1 MLRLDQPLNSHDQST
16 LAMDDSGSRG
26 PGSHTGDLVKSKE
39 GLRMSTKTSS
49 TVNTMGRTD
58 IPKRH
63 VSISYADHH
72 AMHLHIPARQ
82 KSSDMGSQL
91 TEKNIKL

>member
-16 LAMDDSGSRG
+16 PAMDDSGGRG
-26 PGSHTGDLVKSKE
+26 PGSHTGDLVKSME

-49 TVNTMGRTD
+49 TVKLWEEQ
-58 IPKRH
+58 IPERH